1 MLVVAKIMRFG
12 GNCLVQ
18 HQNTFLTSVSL
29 KDSDKRQLDL
39 YMRRHSDTCKTKSG
53 RERENVTQASECT
66 AL

>member
-29 KDSDKRQLDL
+29 KDSNKRQLDL
-39 YMRRHSDTCKTKSG
+39 YT
-53 RERENVTQASECT
+53 VTLAKQSQAEKEKM
-66 AL
+66 